1 MKKNNHQ
8 IDIMDIA
15 IIGGGASGLM
25 AAMTA
30 AEQGKKVLLLEQQE
44 KAGRKLAATG
54 NGKCNFTNANMRK
67 EAFFQGDF
75 QGEKTDFLDYALHIF
90 PPEKAINFFE
100 ESGIYTTQKN
110 GYYYPLSCQAELV
123 KEALLFRVNNRTK
136 NILCKYN
143 CRVTELK
150 KKGTIFFVILENGYQ
165 YQAKKVILACGN
177 MAAPQLGGS
186 ASGLS
191 LAKQMGHTIIPVLPA
206 LCGLKTSYP
215 DWNKMGNI
223 RILTEISI
231 YCEKEKKQLIGKEYG
246 ELQITSYG
254 LSGIPVF
261 QLSIPTVRLLEKG
274 TTIVAVL
281 NFSPKKSERN
291 CSSDSFSSIFLDFL
305 KRQALQEPCK
315 PVLLAL
321 SGILPEKLSKLLLIK
336 VFGKQKKNQ
345 QETIPLQFIEEKKLE
360 ELVQAIQAFEIPIT
374 GYTGFEHSQAAS
386 GGVCTKEISSETMES
401 KLVSGLYFTGELID
415 IVGICGGYNLHWA
428 WASGYLA
435 GMAAAKE
442 RKET

>member
-8 IDIMDIA
+8 IDIIDIA
-15 IIGGGASGLM
+15 IIGGGASGIM
-25 AAMTA
+25 AAITA

-44 KAGRKLAATG
+44 IAGRKLAATG
-54 NGKCNFTNANMRK
+54 NGKCNFTNINMKK
-67 EAFFQGDF
+67 EAFFQG
-75 QGEKTDFLDYALHIF
+75 EETDFLDYALHIF
-90 PPEKAINFFE
+90 PPEKAIAFFK

-110 GYYYPLSCQAELV
+110 GYYYPLSGQAELV
-123 KEALLFRVNNRTK
+123 KEALLFRVKNRTK
-136 NILCKYN
+136 NILCKYS

-150 KKGTIFFVILENGYQ
+150 KKETIFFVTLENKYQ
-165 YQAKKVILACGN
+165 YQAKKVILSCGN

-186 ASGLS
+186 ASGLL

-215 DWNKMGNI
+215 NWNKIGNI
-223 RILTEISI
+223 RILAEISI

-254 LSGIPVF
+254 ISGIPVF

-274 TTIVAVL
+274 TIITAVL
-281 NFSPKKSERN
+281 NFFPKELKKDN
-291 CSSDSFSSIFLDFL
+291 ASSSFYSIFLDFL
-305 KRQALQEPCK
+305 KKQSLQEPLK
-315 PVLLAL
+315 PILLAL
-321 SGILPEKLSKLLLIK
+321 SGILPEKLSKLILIK

-345 QETIPLQFIEEKKLE
+345 QETMPLQSIEEKKLE
-360 ELVQAIQAFEIPIT
+360 ELVQIIQAFEIPII
-374 GYTGFEHSQAAS
+374 GYTGFEHAQAAS
-386 GGVCTKEISSETMES
+386 GGVCTKEISSQTMES

-435 GMAAAKE
+435 GMAAAK
-442 RKET
+442 